1 MARQRFVKVTI
12 IIIFY
17 NVTRTQITS
26 RNTLVRAQTS
36 DKAADLL
43 AKNPSKIPGSV
54 SGSGTRNRNWT
65 VRCRCDNFHKN
76 SSTTCSGKNFASRD
90 LDWNRLLL

>member
-12 IIIFY
+12 MIIFY

-43 AKNPSKIPGSV
+43 AKIPSKIPGSV
-54 SGSGTRNRNWT
+54 SGSGTGTATERFVAAATIFIRIRRQPAVVKISHRVIWIEIS
-65 VRCRCDNFHKN
+65 CC
-76 SSTTCSGKNFASRD
+76 
-90 LDWNRLLL
+90 